1 MSCGTKLDGRYGS
14 FSERDEIVRKLEHEG
29 EHYLADH
36 VRRGD
41 CLGVM
46 DLHRAEDI
54 LDRQGMSR
62 HFDYKEERCR
72 YAGDEDE
79 DY

>member
-14 FSERDEIVRKLEHEG
+14 YYEREDIARKLERDS

-41 CLGVM
+41 CLGVI
-46 DLHRAEDI
+46 DLHHAEAV
-54 LDRQGMSR
+54 LERQGMSR
-62 HFDYKEERCR
+62 HFDYREEACKCPD
-72 YAGDEDE
+72 DEE
-79 DY
+79 EY

>member
-14 FSERDEIVRKLEHEG
+14 YEEREEIVRTLENDG

-54 LDRQGMSR
+54 LDRHGKSR
-62 HFDYKEERCR
+62 YFDYQEERCR
-72 YAGDEDE
+72 CPDED